1 MILNV
6 CHDLASL
13 PLQLGHYYN
22 LSLFI
27 QGLPWW
33 LSWGE
38 STCNEGDL
46 ASILGS
52 GKSPGEENGNSFQYS
67 CLENPH
73 GPRSLVGYSPWGC
86 KDSDTT
92 EQLRTHNKNIPFW
105 S

>member
-13 PLQLGHYYN
+13 PQQLGHYYN

-67 CLENPH
+67 CLENSMD
-73 GPRSLVGYSPWGC
+73 RAALASFS
-86 KDSDTT
+86 S
-92 EQLRTHNKNIPFW
+92 
-105 S
+105 